1 MILLNLSYF
10 PLKQNNATNLV
21 PSCFL
26 IFMSTLSK
34 LICKDCG
41 VLYAI
46 SQIKTLSCDGSSNK
60 SLSRSKSLRL
70 IISSK

>member
-10 PLKQNNATNLV
+10 PLKQNNATNVV

-46 SQIKTLSCDGSSNK
+46 S
-60 SLSRSKSLRL
+60 
-70 IISSK
+70 